1 MASIVQR
8 GNRFR
13 ALVRRKGHTKC
24 ETFATKA
31 AAKLW
36 AARVE
41 SEVEQLRS
49 GGVMQARGQT
59 LGDLVDRYIRELY
72 PAKRWGKSKSADLD
86 RLKRELGDIAADK
99 LTSAL
104 IVDSFRER
112 NAQGA
117 GKVVI
122 AGQLGYLTDVLRV
135 ARTVWHLDVSV
146 QAAQDARS
154 ALKHIGLVGKSR
166 ERDRRVSDAE
176 VAQIIEHVESRQ
188 TLVPYGDIIR
198 FLLASAMRISEVT
211 RLQWADLDEVN
222 RVIIVRDRK
231 DPRAKVGNDQVIPL
245 TDRCGLDAFQVLMR
259 QPRDNGPRVFPYSE
273 KTICSVFPRIVERLG
288 LADLHLHDLR
298 HEAISRL
305 FESGLQI
312 HEVAAISGHKSW
324 TMLKRYTHV
333 RATSLHRV
341 PVARAAA

>member
-1 MASIVQR
+1 VASIIER
-8 GNRFR
+8 NGRYR
-13 ALVRRKGHTKC
+13 ALVRTAGHNKC
-24 ETFATKA
+24 ATFSTRA
-31 AAKLW
+31 AAKQW
-36 AARVE
+36 ATKVE
-41 SEVEQLRS
+41 GEVEQLRS
-49 GGVMQARGQT
+49 GGVMQARGMT
-59 LGDLVDRYIRELY
+59 VGDLIDRYTRELY

-112 NAQGA
+112 HAQGA

-188 TLVPYGDIIR
+188 TLVPYADIVR

-222 RVIIVRDRK
+222 RVVIVRDRK
-231 DPRAKVGNDQVIPL
+231 DPRAKVGNDQVIAL
-245 TDRCGLDAFQVLMR
+245 TDRCGTDAFQVLMR
-259 QPRDNGPRVFPYSE
+259 QSRDNGPRVFPYSE

-305 FESGLQI
+305 FESGLRIEQ
-312 HEVAAISGHKSW
+312 VAAISGHKSW
-324 TMLKRYTHV
+324 QMLRRYTHV
-333 RATSLHRV
+333 NAVTLHRV
-341 PVARAAA
+341 PVSRAAA

>member
-1 MASIVQR
+1 MASIIER
-8 GNRFR
+8 DGRFR

-24 ETFATKA
+24 ETFSTKA
-31 AAKLW
+31 AAKAW

-41 SEVEQLRS
+41 SEVEQMRS
-49 GGVMQARGQT
+49 GGVMQARGMT
-59 LGDLVDRYIRELY
+59 VGDLVDRYTRELY

-86 RLKRELGDIAADK
+86 RLKRELGDVAADK
-99 LTSAL
+99 LTAAL

-117 GKVVI
+117 GEVVI

-166 ERDRRVSDAE
+166 ERDRRVTDAE

-188 TLVPYGDIIR
+188 TLVPYADVVR

-211 RLQWADLDEVN
+211 RLQWADVNEVD
-222 RVIIVRDRK
+222 RTVVIRDRK
-231 DPRAKVGNDQVIPL
+231 DPRAKVGNDQVIAL
-245 TDRCGLDAFQVLMR
+245 TDRCGTDAFQVLMR

-273 KTICSVFPRIVERLG
+273 KTICSVFPRLVERLG

-305 FESGLQI
+305 FESGLRIEQ
-312 HEVAAISGHKSW
+312 VASISGHKSW

-333 RATSLHRV
+333 KAVTLHRR
-341 PVARAAA
+341 PEAKAAA